1 MQNNQKPR
9 NKKEFALQQ
18 VKIARSNLLLMI
30 ILTVVNIVL
39 LTVGA
44 DTMLLFSAT
53 VPYYVAAFGIF
64 SEISRLIV
72 AGLAI
77 AAVILVLYLICWIFS
92 KKHYGWMIA
101 ALVLFILD
109 SITMIGLYIWAEDFS
124 GILDL
129 VIHIW
134 VLYYLIIGVRFGYK
148 LKNIPPEEAVEYEQ
162 SEQIAPTADAQG
174 NSVALRAVQNDI
186 KNRIL
191 IDGNYL
197 GHYICYRRAGRV
209 NELVID
215 GYVYDELEIL
225 VETAHVLEA
234 TVDGHTIQVGFDG
247 AMHSYIR
254 IDGQR
259 VAKKLRLI

>member
-39 LTVGA
+39 LAVGA

-64 SEISRLIV
+64 SEISQLIV

-109 SITMIGLYIWAEDFS
+109 SIAMIGLYIWAEDFS

-247 AMHSYIR
+247 VMHSYIR

>member
-1 MQNNQKPR
+1 MQNNQKSR

-39 LTVGA
+39 LAVGA

-53 VPYYVAAFGIF
+53 VPYY
-64 SEISRLIV
+64 
-72 AGLAI
+72 
-77 AAVILVLYLICWIFS
+77 
-92 KKHYGWMIA
+92 
-101 ALVLFILD
+101 
-109 SITMIGLYIWAEDFS
+109 
-124 GILDL
+124 
-129 VIHIW
+129 
-134 VLYYLIIGVRFGYK
+134 LIIGVRFGYK
-148 LKNIPPEEAVEYEQ
+148 LKNTPPEEAVEYEQ
-162 SEQIAPTADAQG
+162 SEQAAPTTDGQG
-174 NSVALRAVQNDI
+174 NSVALRAVQNDV

-197 GHYICYRRAGRV
+197 GHYICYRRAGHV
-209 NELVID
+209 NELAID

-234 TVDGHTIQVGFDG
+234 TVDGYTIQAGFDG
-247 AMHSYIR
+247 AMHSYIC

-259 VAKKLRLI
+259 VAKKIRLI